1 MAVKMIT
8 LINMLVNAENLCDAN
23 LAAVSAQSG
32 TVSTG
37 VQNYAVAKSHSGKYY
52 FHNKVYRGPSPL
64 IAILGEL
71 HNTLDECI
79 RWGIAQGL
87 KVYIDD
93 SLLTVGKE
101 FDV

>member
-23 LAAVSAQSG
+23 LNAVTAMSG

-37 VQNYAVAKSHSGKYY
+37 VQNYGVAKSHSGKYY
-52 FHNKVYRGPSPL
+52 FHNKVFRGPSPL
-64 IAILGEL
+64 IAILGGL
-71 HNTLDECI
+71 HNSLEECI